1 MKKTKIIATIGPSSS
16 NEKTLKSMILAGVNV
31 VRINLSHT
39 GLEELERLI
48 NLTKTVR
55 KELAKEVSI
64 MVDTRGPEIRTG
76 AFEDSVALKKG
87 QNFTFFKKDV
97 VGNQDGCTIKQKSV
111 FNDVQ
116 KGFKFSACNG
126 LIKFKCLE
134 KTQND
139 DLICKVLSS
148 GIISSNKSM
157 SFPNVKLSEDYLNDH
172 DKTCIEY
179 SVKNGVDYV
188 ACSFV
193 SEKSDLIQIAEI
205 VKKFDA
211 STKLISKI
219 ENKLGINNLNEILEN
234 CDGVMVAR
242 GDLGIEIPQEKVPSI
257 QKNMIQKCKETGK
270 IVIIATE
277 MLESMINSIRPT
289 RAETSDVA
297 NAIYDG
303 ASAIM
308 LSGETAVGKFPVEV
322 VETMSKI
329 ALEAEKSIN
338 YQSRFEKSN
347 FKANSIQDVM
357 SMACVQS
364 SFLLKGV
371 KAIVVYTDSGHTA
384 HFISRFRPNVPIIAL
399 TPSEQTFNQLAL
411 EWGVMPVL
419 IKGIGRADDL
429 IDISN
434 AVVKQ
439 YKIAKEEDIILIGS
453 GSRKPTKTDMMK
465 FHIVV

>member
-1 MKKTKIIATIGPSSS
+1 MKKTKIIATIGPASST
-16 NEKTLKSMILAGVNV
+16 EKTLKAMILAGVNV
-31 VRINLSHT
+31 VRVNLSHSS
-39 GLEELERLI
+39 LEDLERLFD
-48 NLTKTVR
+48 LTKKVR
-55 KELAKEVSI
+55 SDLSKDVSI

-76 AFEDSVALKKG
+76 AFANPITLKRG
-87 QNFTFFKKDV
+87 QVFTFRKEDV
-97 VGNQDGCTIKQKSV
+97 CGTQSECTIKQKQI
-111 FNDVQ
+111 FDDVNV
-116 KGFKFSACNG
+116 GAKFSACNG
-126 LIKFKCLE
+126 LIRFKCVE
-134 KTQND
+134 KLNNND
-139 DLICKVLSS
+139 LVCKVLST
-148 GIISSNKSM
+148 GVISSNKSM
-157 SFPNVKLSEDYLNDH
+157 SFPNLKLSVDYLNEH

-179 SVKNGVDYV
+179 SVKNGADYI

-193 SEKSDLIQIAEI
+193 SEKSDLIKIANI
-205 VKKFDA
+205 VNKFKA
-211 STKLISKI
+211 NTKLIAKI
-219 ENKLGINNLNEILEN
+219 ENKLGITNLNEILEE

-289 RAETSDVA
+289 RAEASDVA

-303 ASAIM
+303 ASAVM

-329 ALEAEKSIN
+329 AVETEKSIN
-338 YQSRFEKSN
+338 YQSRFERSN

-384 HFISRFRPNVPIIAL
+384 HFISRFRPNVPIVAL
-399 TPSEQTFNQLAL
+399 TPSEQTFNQLAM
-411 EWGVMPVL
+411 EWGVVPVL
-419 IKGIGRADDL
+419 IAKIGRADDL
-429 IDISN
+429 IDITN
-434 AVVKQ
+434 KVIKNL
-439 YKIAKEEDIILIGS
+439 KIAKEEDVVLIGS

-465 FHIVV
+465 FHIVE

>member
-134 KTQND
+134 KTQNG

-329 ALEAEKSIN
+329 ALETEKSIN

>member
-1 MKKTKIIATIGPSSS
+1 MKKTKIIATLGPSSA
-16 NEKTLKSMILAGVNV
+16 NEKTLKAMIMAGVNV
-31 VRINLSHT
+31 VRLNLSHT
-39 GLEELERLI
+39 GLEELDRLI
-48 NLTKTVR
+48 NLVKSVR
-55 KELAKEVSI
+55 ADLKKEVAI
-64 MVDTRGPEIRTG
+64 MIDTRGPEIRTG
-76 AFEDSVALKKG
+76 AFENPICLKKG
-87 QNFTFFKKDV
+87 QVFTFYKEDV
-97 VGNQDGCTIKQKSV
+97 LGNQDGCTIKQKSI
-111 FNDVQ
+111 FNDLKV
-116 KGFKFSACNG
+116 GTKFSACNG

-134 KTQND
+134 KDQKNN
-139 DLICKVLSS
+139 LICKVLSS
-148 GIISSNKSM
+148 GTISSNKSM
-157 SFPNVKLSEDYLNDH
+157 SFPNLKLNVEYLNEH
-172 DKTCIEY
+172 DKSCIEFG
-179 SVKNGVDYV
+179 VKKGVDYI

-193 SEKSDLIQIAEI
+193 SDKNDLLEI
-205 VKKFDA
+205 SKIVDGLKA
-211 STKLISKI
+211 STKLIAKI
-219 ENKLGINNLNEILEN
+219 ENKLGITNLNEILEN

-257 QKNMIQKCKETGK
+257 QKDMIHKCKETGK

-277 MLESMINSIRPT
+277 MLESMTTSIRPT

-303 ASAIM
+303 ASAVM
-308 LSGETAVGKFPVEV
+308 LSGETAVGKFPVNV

-329 ALEAEKSIN
+329 AIETEKSIN

-347 FKANSIQDVM
+347 FKANNIQDVM

-384 HFISRFRPNVPIIAL
+384 HFISRFRPNVPIVAL

-411 EWGVMPVL
+411 EWGVVPVL
-419 IKGIGRADDL
+419 IRGIGRADDL
-429 IDISN
+429 IDIAN

-439 YKIAKEEDIILIGS
+439 YKLAKEEDVILIGS